1 MVVFENYKIIH
12 SKKFGAK
19 SSNSPEKTDKNTTF
33 YTGSIDKPI
42 IALLCIILEEKGL
55 LDLNEPIE
63 KSLKRWHLP
72 KSKFPENKEI
82 ISKSYCR
89 NNSRRF

>member
-12 SKKFGAK
+12 SKQFGVK
-19 SSNSPEKTDKNTTF
+19 SSSSPEKIDKNTTF
-33 YTGSIDKPI
+33 YTASIDKPI
-42 IALLCIILEEKGL
+42 TALHCFVLEEKGL

-63 KSLKRWHLP
+63 KSLKKWHLP
-72 KSKFPENKEI
+72 KSKFTDNKET

-89 NNSRRF
+89 NNSERF